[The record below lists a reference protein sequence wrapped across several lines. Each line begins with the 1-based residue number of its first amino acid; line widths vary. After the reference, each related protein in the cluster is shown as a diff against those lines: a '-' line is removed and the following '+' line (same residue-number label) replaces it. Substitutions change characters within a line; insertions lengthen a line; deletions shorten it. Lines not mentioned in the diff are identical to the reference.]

1 MIELEPIKQIKSPS
15 SENVIIFALRCVNY
29 MIINDKLNG
38 LIVLDL
44 EWREVNRIYIG
55 EQLLLIEA
63 IYTDTAAAANRPR
76 AQQPISATAHAWN
89 SVL

>member
-1 MIELEPIKQIKSPS
+1 
-15 SENVIIFALRCVNY
+15 

-55 EQLLLIEA
+55 EQLLPIGSNLHRCGGEIEL
-63 IYTDTAAAANRPR
+63 YL
-76 AQQPISATAHAWN
+76 S
-89 SVL
+89 

>member
-1 MIELEPIKQIKSPS
+1 
-15 SENVIIFALRCVNY
+15 

-63 IYTDTAAAANRPR
+63 IYTDVVRNRIVFKLESSLCFVDID
-76 AQQPISATAHAWN
+76 AHFVKIIPILIILRN
-89 SVL
+89 SIFINYINLVMT

>member
-1 MIELEPIKQIKSPS
+1 
-15 SENVIIFALRCVNY
+15 

-44 EWREVNRIYIG
+44 EWSEVNRIYIG

-63 IYTDTAAAANRPR
+63 IYTD
-76 AQQPISATAHAWN
+76 
-89 SVL
+89 VLKTELYLN